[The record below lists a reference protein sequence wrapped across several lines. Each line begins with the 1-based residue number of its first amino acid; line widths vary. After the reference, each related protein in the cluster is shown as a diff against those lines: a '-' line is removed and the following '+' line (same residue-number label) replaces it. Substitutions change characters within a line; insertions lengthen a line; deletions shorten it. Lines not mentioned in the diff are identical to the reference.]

1 MRRIKMMGLCLVAV
15 LAVAAVAVSS
25 ASAALPEY
33 KVCAKAAKE
42 TAKYT
47 ENGKEKSKSVYT
59 GAFSDKLCSVAAPA
73 GKYRAGGAPEGKYE
87 LESWEAAKKKGFK
100 GKNGVSTLDSY
111 IPENEATPWT
121 GGTIVGTV
129 SCKSAKSVGELTG
142 PKTSTVTVEF
152 KTCTS
157 EGKKCS
163 SAGQKAGTIK
173 TALLNTTLGYIEAG
187 VVGSD
192 VEAAS
197 KGASASFSCEGLE
210 IVTVGSLIG
219 VNTGNVNKVSKEGT
233 QTFNVNAK
241 GGQEVVFG
249 AFPESPITGPAHFLI
264 SKITPPGVELP
275 SGQKTTSILK
285 GEALEIAA

>member
-33 KVCAKAAKE
+33 KVCTKAAKV
-42 TAKYT
+42 
-47 ENGKEKSKSVYT
+47 GKTFT
-59 GAFSDKLCSVAAPA
+59 GKFSDKTCATSEPK
-73 GKYRAGGAPEGKYE
+73 GEGKYE
-87 LESWEAAKKKGFK
+87 LAGWESAKKKGFK

-121 GGTIVGTV
+121 GGTVAGV
-129 SCKSAKSVGELTG
+129 VQCKSGKSAGEITG

-157 EGKKCS
+157 EGKKCTS
-163 SAGQKAGTIK
+163 SGQKTGTIK
-173 TALLNTTLGYIEAG
+173 TALLKATLGNISG
-187 VVGSD
+187 GVGSD
-192 VEAAS
+192 VES
-197 KGASASFSCEGLE
+197 VSGGPSAQFSCEGLE
-210 IVTVGSLIG
+210 VVTVGSVIG
-219 VNTGNVNKVSKEGT
+219 VNSGNINKINKEGT
-233 QTFNVNAK
+233 QTFAVNGK

-249 AFPESPITGPAHFLI
+249 EFPPSPVTGEAHFLV

-275 SGQKTTSILK
+275 SGQSTVSTLK
-285 GEALEIAA
+285 GEALEIAD

>member
-1 MRRIKMMGLCLVAV
+1 MRRIKMMGLCLVA
-15 LAVAAVAVSS
+15 AVALTAVAVSS

-33 KVCAKAAKE
+33 QVCAKVAKNAE
-42 TAKYT
+42 KKYT
-47 ENGKEKSKSVYT
+47 GK
-59 GAFSDKLCSVAAPA
+59 FSDKLCSTSEPK
-73 GKYRAGGAPEGKYE
+73 GEGKYE

-121 GGTIVGTV
+121 GGTVVGTV
-129 SCKSAKSVGELTG
+129 SCKSGKSEGEITG

-157 EGKKCS
+157 EGKKCTS
-163 SAGQKAGTIK
+163 EGQKAGVIK
-173 TALLNTTLGYIEAG
+173 TKLLNATLGFIEPG

-192 VEAAS
+192 VEAAD
-197 KGASASFSCEGLE
+197 KGVSAAFNCEGLE
-210 IVTVGSLIG
+210 IVTVGSVIG
-219 VNTGNVNKVSKEGT
+219 VNSGNVNKVSKEGT

-249 AFPESPITGPAHFLI
+249 EFPENEITGPAHFLL
-264 SKITPPGVELP
+264 SKITPPGVTLP
-275 SGQKTTSILK
+275 SGEKTTSTLK

>member
-15 LAVAAVAVSS
+15 VALAAVAVSS

-33 KVCAKAAKE
+33 QVCAKAAKV
-42 TAKYT
+42 
-47 ENGKEKSKSVYT
+47 GKTYT
-59 GAFSDKLCSVAAPA
+59 GKFSDKNCSVAEPK
-73 GKYRAGGAPEGKYE
+73 GEGKYE

-121 GGTIVGTV
+121 GGTVVGVV
-129 SCKSAKSVGELTG
+129 SCKSGKSEGEITG
-142 PKTSTVTVEF
+142 AKTSTVTVEF

-157 EGKKCS
+157 EGKKCT
-163 SAGQKAGTIK
+163 SAGQKAGVIK
-173 TALLNTTLGYIEAG
+173 TKLLNATLGYIEPG

-192 VEAAS
+192 VEAAD
-197 KGASASFSCEGLE
+197 KGVSAAFNCEGLE
-210 IVTVGSLIG
+210 VVTIGSVIG
-219 VNTGNVNKVSKEGT
+219 VNSGNVNKVSKEGV

-249 AFPESPITGPAHFLI
+249 EFPENEITGPAHFLL
-264 SKITPPGVELP
+264 SKITPPGVTLP
-275 SGQKTTSILK
+275 SGEKTTSTLK
-285 GEALEIAA
+285 GENLEIAA

>member
-15 LAVAAVAVSS
+15 LALAAVAVSS

-33 KVCAKAAKE
+33 KTCVKAPKV
-42 TAKYT
+42 
-47 ENGKEKSKSVYT
+47 GKTIPT
-59 GAFSDKLCSVAAPA
+59 GEFSDKNCSVAAPG
-73 GKYRAGGAPEGKYE
+73 GKYKLG
-87 LESWEAAKKKGFK
+87 SWSEAKKQGFK

-121 GGTIVGTV
+121 GGTVVGTV
-129 SCKSAKSVGELTG
+129 SCKSGKSVGEITG

-157 EGKKCS
+157 EGKKCTS
-163 SAGQKAGTIK
+163 TGQKTGTIK
-173 TALLNTTLGYIEAG
+173 TALLSATLGYIEPG

-192 VEAAS
+192 IEAVS

-210 IVTVGSLIG
+210 IVTVGSVIG
-219 VNTGNVNKVSKEGT
+219 VNTGNVNKFSKEGT

-249 AFPESPITGPAHFLI
+249 EFPESPITGPAHFLI

-275 SGQKTTSILK
+275 SGQKTTSVLK
-285 GEALEIAA
+285 GENEEIAA

>member
-33 KVCAKAAKE
+33 KTCVKAAKV
-42 TAKYT
+42 
-47 ENGKEKSKSVYT
+47 GKEIPT
-59 GAFSDKLCSVAAPA
+59 GEFSDKNCSVKAAG
-73 GKYRAGGAPEGKYE
+73 GKYKLGSFSE
-87 LESWEAAKKKGFK
+87 AKKLGFK

-111 IPENEATPWT
+111 IPENESTPWT
-121 GGTIVGTV
+121 GGTVVGVVT
-129 SCKSAKSVGELTG
+129 CKSGKSEGEITG
-142 PKTSTVTVEF
+142 AKTSTVTVEF

-157 EGKKCS
+157 EGKKCT

-173 TALLNTTLGYIEAG
+173 TALLSATLGYTSSKA
-187 VVGSD
+187 VGSD
-192 VEAAS
+192 VEAVS
-197 KGASASFSCEGLE
+197 HGASAEFSCEGLE
-210 IVTVGSLIG
+210 IVTVGSVIG
-219 VNTGNVNKVSKEGT
+219 VNSGNINTFSKEGT

-249 AFPESPITGPAHFLI
+249 EFPESPITGSAHFLV

-275 SGQKTTSILK
+275 SGQKTVSTLK
-285 GEALEIAA
+285 GENEEIAA